1 MITDLINEKIVKI
14 ILSNKVNKDYDYNK
28 VIIKP
33 VKIKDNV
40 KYQFESFTDKQA
52 FHINLSLE
60 EAKKKIE
67 ELFNEH
73 FKQLDAYLLDEYVM
87 YKKSKKGKILTT
99 SKKLT
104 NNLKVSLD
112 HNKQKKYIINEGD
125 IIPPLIDLG
134 VMTNEGKI
142 VKSKYDKFKQICR
155 FLEMIDD
162 AIKDEKELNI
172 IDFGCGKS
180 YLTFVLYYYLVDVKK
195 MNVKIIGLD
204 LKKDVIAQCNE
215 IRDKYKYQNL
225 DFKLGDISLYKPD
238 FKVDMIITLHACDV
252 ATDYAIYHAINYQVK
267 YLFSVPCCQHE
278 INNQLKNSSL
288 HLINKYGLLKE
299 RFSSLLTDAIR
310 ANILEY
316 FGYKVQVLE
325 FIDSIHSP
333 KNILLRCSYQ
343 EINDTKQEVIKK
355 ELDELLK
362 DYQIKQTLYDLMFTK

>member
-112 HNKQKKYIINEGD
+112 HNKKKKYIINEGD

-278 INNQLKNSSL
+278 INNQLKNGSL

-343 EINDTKQEVIKK
+343 GINDTKQEVIKK

>member
-112 HNKQKKYIINEGD
+112 HNKKKKYIINEGD

-238 FKVDMIITLHACDV
+238 FKADMIITLHACDV

-278 INNQLKNSSL
+278 INNQLKNGSL

-343 EINDTKQEVIKK
+343 GINDTKQEVIKK

>member
-343 EINDTKQEVIKK
+343 GINDTKQEVIKK

>member
-1 MITDLINEKIVKI
+1 M
-14 ILSNKVNKDYDYNK
+14 
-28 VIIKP
+28 
-33 VKIKDNV
+33 
-40 KYQFESFTDKQA
+40 
-52 FHINLSLE
+52 E

-112 HNKQKKYIINEGD
+112 HNKKKKYIINEGD

-278 INNQLKNSSL
+278 INNQLKNGSL

-343 EINDTKQEVIKK
+343 GINDTKQEVIKK

>member
-112 HNKQKKYIINEGD
+112 HNKKKKYIINEGD

-278 INNQLKNSSL
+278 INNQLKNGSL

-316 FGYKVQVLE
+316 FGYKVKVLE

-343 EINDTKQEVIKK
+343 GINDTKQEVIKK

>member
-343 EINDTKQEVIKK
+343 GINDTK
-355 ELDELLK
+355 
-362 DYQIKQTLYDLMFTK
+362 